1 MRVSEFPLK
10 EYDMAGDG
18 KKIDPT
24 WRTQTKLVRGGLGRS
39 EYRETAEAIYM
50 TSGFVYD
57 SAEDAED
64 AFNGSADRYIYTR
77 YGNPTVASFQK
88 RMCLLEG
95 AENCTATSSGMSAVF
110 YSLLALLRA
119 GDRLV
124 ASRAL
129 FGSCDYIVS
138 ELLPRYGVETELVSG
153 TNIEQWERAL
163 TKPTQA
169 VFVETPSNPTLEIVD
184 LSKVAELAH
193 TAGARLVVDNVVA
206 TPILQKPLKLGADVV
221 IYSATK
227 HIDGQG
233 RALAGAILG
242 TQEYY
247 EECLQPFIRHTGPSC
262 SPFNA
267 WLMLKG
273 LETLELR
280 VERHCRNTTD
290 VAHWLEKQHGIDT
303 VIYPGLQSHPQYD
316 IAKKQ
321 MSGSGSVLSFQLEGG
336 KKRAFSLLNSLKM
349 IDISNNL
356 GDTKSIVTHPAT
368 TTHQRLTPEGRGEL
382 GITDGLVRLS
392 VGLEDPQDIK
402 DDLAQALAQ

>member
-1 MRVSEFPLK
+1 
-10 EYDMAGDG
+10 MAGDG

-124 ASRAL
+124 ASKAL

-163 TKPTQA
+163 TKRTQA

-193 TAGARLVVDNVVA
+193 TAGAKLVVDNVVA

-247 EECLQPFIRHTGPSC
+247 EECLRPFIRHTGPSC

-290 VAHWLEKQHGIDT
+290 VAHWLENQHGIDK

>member
-1 MRVSEFPLK
+1 
-10 EYDMAGDG
+10 MAGDG

-124 ASRAL
+124 ASKAL

-193 TAGARLVVDNVVA
+193 TAGAKLVVDNVVA

-247 EECLQPFIRHTGPSC
+247 EECLRPFIRHTGPSC

-280 VERHCRNTTD
+280 VERHCRNATY

>member
-1 MRVSEFPLK
+1 
-10 EYDMAGDG
+10 
-18 KKIDPT
+18 
-24 WRTQTKLVRGGLGRS
+24 
-39 EYRETAEAIYM
+39 M

-64 AFNGSADRYIYTR
+64 AFNGSTDRYIYTR

-88 RMCLLEG
+88 RMCLLEE

-124 ASRAL
+124 ASKAL

-163 TKPTQA
+163 SKSTQA
-169 VFVETPSNPTLEIVD
+169 VFVETPSNPTLEIID
-184 LSKVAELAH
+184 LPKVAELAH
-193 TAGARLVVDNVVA
+193 TAGAKLVVDNVVA

-280 VERHCRNTTD
+280 IDRHCKNTTD
-290 VAHWLEKQHGIDT
+290 VAHWLEKQHGIDK

-321 MSGSGSVLSFQLEGG
+321 MSGAGSVLSFQLEGG
-336 KKRAFSLLNSLKM
+336 KQRAFSVLNALQM

-402 DDLAQALAQ
+402 ADLAQALAR

>member
-1 MRVSEFPLK
+1 
-10 EYDMAGDG
+10 MAGDG

-95 AENCTATSSGMSAVF
+95 AENCTATSRGMSAVF

-124 ASRAL
+124 ASKAL

-153 TNIEQWERAL
+153 TNIEQWEKAL

-184 LSKVAELAH
+184 LPKVAELAH
-193 TAGARLVVDNVVA
+193 TAGAKLVVDNVVA

-280 VERHCRNTTD
+280 VERHCRNATD
-290 VAHWLEKQHGIDT
+290 VAHWLEKQHGIDK
-303 VIYPGLQSHPQYD
+303 VIYPGLQSHLQYH
-316 IAKKQ
+316 IARKQ

-336 KKRAFSLLNSLKM
+336 KKRAFSLLNALKM

-392 VGLEDPQDIK
+392 VGLEDPKDIK
-402 DDLAQALAQ
+402 DDLAQALAR

>member
-1 MRVSEFPLK
+1 
-10 EYDMAGDG
+10 MAGDG

-24 WRTQTKLVRGGLGRS
+24 WRTQTKLVRGGLERS
-39 EYRETAEAIYM
+39 VHRETAEAIYM

-64 AFNGSADRYIYTR
+64 AFNGSTDRYIYTR

-88 RMCLLEG
+88 RMCLLEE

-124 ASRAL
+124 ASKAL

-163 TKPTQA
+163 SKSTQA
-169 VFVETPSNPTLEIVD
+169 VFVETPSNPTLEIID
-184 LSKVAELAH
+184 LPKVAELAH
-193 TAGARLVVDNVVA
+193 TAGAKLVVDNVVA

-280 VERHCRNTTD
+280 IDRHCKNTTD
-290 VAHWLEKQHGIDT
+290 VAHWLEKQHGIDK

-321 MSGSGSVLSFQLEGG
+321 MSGAGSVLSFQLEGG
-336 KKRAFSLLNSLKM
+336 KQRAFSVLNALQM

-402 DDLAQALAQ
+402 ADLAQALAR

>member
-1 MRVSEFPLK
+1 
-10 EYDMAGDG
+10 MAGDG

-124 ASRAL
+124 ASKAL

-193 TAGARLVVDNVVA
+193 TAGAKLVVDNVVA

-280 VERHCRNTTD
+280 VERHCRNATY

-336 KKRAFSLLNSLKM
+336 KKRAFSLLNALKM

-402 DDLAQALAQ
+402 DDLAQALAR

>member
-1 MRVSEFPLK
+1 
-10 EYDMAGDG
+10 MAGDG

-124 ASRAL
+124 ASKAL

-169 VFVETPSNPTLEIVD
+169 VFVETPSNPTLEIID
-184 LSKVAELAH
+184 LPKVAELAH
-193 TAGARLVVDNVVA
+193 TAGAKLVVDNVVA

-280 VERHCRNTTD
+280 VERHCRNTTE
-290 VAHWLEKQHGIDT
+290 VAHWLEKQHGIDK
-303 VIYPGLQSHPQYD
+303 VIYPGLQSHPQYN

-336 KKRAFSLLNSLKM
+336 KKRAFSLLNALKM

-402 DDLAQALAQ
+402 DDLAQALAR